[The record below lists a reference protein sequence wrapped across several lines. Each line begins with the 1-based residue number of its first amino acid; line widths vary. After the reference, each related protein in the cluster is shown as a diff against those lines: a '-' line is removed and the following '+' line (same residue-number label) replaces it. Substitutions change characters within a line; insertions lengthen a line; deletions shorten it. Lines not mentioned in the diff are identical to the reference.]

1 MEFADEVEN
10 GKANAEIQGRRITI
24 EKWNQNPVRALFGH
38 EITHRIQE
46 LSANSYAEYKAAVQE
61 AMGDRWALEMEA
73 TKTLADQYDLSYSEE
88 QLADEVVA
96 DYAGELLQNDG
107 TLEQFIQ
114 SAQSKPTLLQRIAQV
129 FRDLVNKLR
138 GTEKAQ
144 AERALGKLEKAYRE
158 AAKAEKSGGEK
169 RRFRREVRN
178 RQDNGQQ
185 AVRGGGAG
193 HPCGSAGGGLGEDR
207 QGEPETKVF
216 AILAAPAP

>member
-1 MEFADEVEN
+1 MTVEFADEVA
-10 GKANAEIQGRRITI
+10 GGSANAEIQGNRITI

-46 LSANSYAEYKAAVQE
+46 LSADSYAEYKAAVQE
-61 AMGDRWALEMEA
+61 VMGDRWALELEA
-73 TKTLADQYDLSYSEE
+73 TKSLADQYGLSYSED

-96 DYAGELLQNDG
+96 DYAGELLQNEG

-158 AAKAEKSGGEK
+158 AAKAEQSGAKNGDSGVK
-169 RRFRREVRN
+169 YAIGKTTDNKPFAEVE
-178 RQDNGQQ
+178 QD
-185 AVRGGGAG
+185 
-193 HPCGSAGGGLGEDR
+193 
-207 QGEPETKVF
+207 
-216 AILAAPAP
+216 ILAGVPEADWVKTVKENL